1 MDDVLNSDA
10 PEHPQGTSVA
20 EAAAAIEKRW
30 ADAEEAAEKGDT
42 GDESGSEE
50 QDDNAEEGGDTDV
63 SPDADDS
70 EQDEND
76 DADPDTG
83 GGDDDSGDSG
93 AGDEGSESPI
103 STLAEL
109 AEATEVPVEEI
120 LSGITHKVGE
130 ADVPLADLVSSYT
143 GKAALDQG
151 YQSLALERQTHTEA
165 YQKQS
170 TLMAHSM
177 QAMEK
182 LLSADLET
190 AEMQAL
196 RTTDPGEWNARM
208 TEIGQKVGALRG
220 FHEKLSEA
228 YDTHIKEER
237 AKFFESEGQRLKA
250 QIPGW
255 GAEKLRTSIGVM
267 REMGFSDE
275 EVANIADSRLLK
287 TALQFHDLKAENK
300 ALKEAAAK
308 AQAAARKVKKT
319 VPKKTLKP
327 NAGNDGGKAKGQGI
341 DRKNVVS
348 LRRRLAKSNKVED
361 AAKVIEAMMT

>member
-20 EAAAAIEKRW
+20 DAAAAIEKRW

-50 QDDNAEEGGDTDV
+50 QDDNAEKGGDTDV

-83 GGDDDSGDSG
+83 GEDDDSADSG

-143 GKAALDQG
+143 GKAAFEQAHR
-151 YQSLALERQTHTEA
+151 SVSTAARERQEA
-165 YQKQS
+165 HDKQS
-170 TLMAHSM
+170 TLMAQSM
-177 QAMEK
+177 KAMEK

-190 AEMQAL
+190 AGMQAL
-196 RTTDPGEWNARM
+196 RTTDPGEWNARV
-208 TEIGQKVGALRG
+208 TEAGQKVSALRS
-220 FHEKLSEA
+220 FQDKLSEA

-237 AKFFESEGQRLKA
+237 ASFFEREGQKLKVEV
-250 QIPGW
+250 PGW
-255 GAEKLRTSIGVM
+255 GAEKLQTSIGVM
-267 REMGFSDE
+267 REMGFSDD
-275 EVANIADSRLLK
+275 EVAQIADSRVLK
-287 TALQFHDLKAENK
+287 AALQFHDLKAENK

-327 NAGNDGGKAKGQGI
+327 NAGKDGTKAKGQGI